1 MHISRILLW
10 VLIFSLVASGAVGIA
25 IFLFADFNPR
35 EMKILFSTLD
45 IGACSLAG
53 LCCATIWET
62 RYKWFSIL
70 GISIVAITMSLLLY
84 TIWWWERLE
93 NFNLVLT
100 FVILSATCSHI
111 ALTLLTQTPT
121 RLVSWVLGFT
131 VFFIAVLGVMLIV
144 LVWHDDISEAF
155 YRLLGVCG
163 ILDVLGT
170 IISPILSRTQRFEDV
185 MEDG

>member
-1 MHISRILLW
+1 MHLIRIFLW
-10 VLIFSLVASGAVGIA
+10 VLIFSLVASGLVGIA
-25 IFLFADFNPR
+25 VFLFADFNPR

-53 LCCATIWET
+53 LCCATIFET
-62 RYKWFSIL
+62 RYRWFSIF
-70 GISIVAITMSLLLY
+70 GIAIVIVTMGLLLY

-100 FVILSATCSHI
+100 SVIFSATCSHI
-111 ALTLLTQTPT
+111 ALTLLTKNPT

-131 VFFIAVLGVMLIV
+131 VFSIALLGIMLTVM
-144 LVWHDDISEAF
+144 VWYDNVSELF

-170 IISPILSRTQRFEDV
+170 IISPIISRTQRFQDV
-185 MEDG
+185 MEE